1 MWDAQHAVRVREHEW
16 RYAFPPAGGEAEARE
31 DVRVRCASSAWTGF
45 FSCTPGRRLEI
56 LTWPA
61 ARAIVVAAASG
72 LYIVDP
78 ELPEEF
84 AGFAAPVG
92 LTGVTFDETGAHL
105 FAADSLRVYAFSA
118 DRKFRWIS
126 EALDG
131 YGARFCGCGGRVVAV
146 EVTPFKWGLE
156 EDEEERIVVRLR
168 AEDGTALRSRFSIAY
183 RYWRR
188 NQAA

>member
-1 MWDAQHAVRVREHEW
+1 VR
-16 RYAFPPAGGEAEARE
+16 FG
-31 DVRVRCASSAWTGF
+31 SSAWTGF
-45 FSCTPGRRLEI
+45 FSCIPGRRLEV
-56 LTWPA
+56 LPWLA
-61 ARAIVVAAASG
+61 AHAIVVAAASG

-78 ELPEEF
+78 EIPEEF

-92 LTGVTFDETGAHL
+92 LTGVIFDEAGTNL

-131 YGARFCGCGGRVVAV
+131 YGARLCGFGGRVVAV
-146 EVTPFKWGLE
+146 EVTPFNRWGLE
-156 EDEEERIVVRLR
+156 EDEEERTIVRLR